1 MTQLSMHFT
10 LNEFTISQTATRKG
24 IDNTPSAP
32 VIERLRMLA
41 ATLERVR
48 GLLGNSPIR
57 ISSAYRCKE
66 LNRAIGSGDSSAHVL
81 GYAVDFTCP
90 IFGTP
95 KEVAQEIAASSI
107 KFDQLILEGVSSN
120 NSNGIWIHLSI
131 DPRNR
136 RELLTATF
144 KNGKAS
150 YTKGIA

>member
-1 MTQLSMHFT
+1 MKLSEHFN

-24 IDNTPSAP
+24 IDNTPPEP

-57 ISSAYRCKE
+57 ISSGYRSKE
-66 LNRAIGSGDSSAHVL
+66 LNRAIGSSDSSAHVL

-95 KEVAQEIAASSI
+95 KEVANEIAKSAI
-107 KFDQLILEGVSSN
+107 KFDQIIYEGT
-120 NSNGIWIHLSI
+120 WIHLSV

-136 RELLTATF
+136 REVLTATF
-144 KNGKAS
+144 KNGKAYYS
-150 YTKGIA
+150 KGIA

>member
-1 MTQLSMHFT
+1 MQLSQHFN

-66 LNRAIGSGDSSAHVL
+66 LNRAIGSSDNSAHVL

-95 KEVAQEIAASSI
+95 KEVANEIAKSAI
-107 KFDQLILEGVSSN
+107 KFDQIIYEGT
-120 NSNGIWIHLSI
+120 WIHLSV

-136 RELLTATF
+136 REVLTATF
-144 KNGKAS
+144 KNGKAYYS
-150 YTKGIA
+150 KGIA

>member
-1 MTQLSMHFT
+1 MQLSEHFN

-107 KFDQLILEGVSSN
+107 KFDQLIYEGT
-120 NSNGIWIHLSI
+120 WIHLSI

-150 YTKGIA
+150 YTKGIV

>member
-1 MTQLSMHFT
+1 MKLSEHFN

-24 IDNTPSAP
+24 IDNTPPEP

-57 ISSAYRCKE
+57 ISSGYRSKE
-66 LNRAIGSGDSSAHVL
+66 LNRAIGSGDNSAHVL

-95 KEVAQEIAASSI
+95 KEVANEIAKSNI
-107 KFDQLILEGVSSN
+107 KFDQIIYEGT
-120 NSNGIWIHLSI
+120 WIHLSI

-136 RELLTATF
+136 REVLTATF
-144 KNGKAS
+144 KNGKAYYS
-150 YTKGIA
+150 KGIA

>member
-1 MTQLSMHFT
+1 MQLSEHFN

-107 KFDQLILEGVSSN
+107 KFDQLIYEGT
-120 NSNGIWIHLSI
+120 WIHLSI

>member
-1 MTQLSMHFT
+1 MKLSEHFN

-24 IDNTPSAP
+24 IDNTPPEP

-57 ISSAYRCKE
+57 ISSGYRSKE
-66 LNRAIGSGDSSAHVL
+66 LNRAIGSSDNSAHVL

-95 KEVAQEIAASSI
+95 KEVANEIAASNI
-107 KFDQLILEGVSSN
+107 KFDQIIFEQNWV
-120 NSNGIWIHLSI
+120 HLSV

-136 RELLTATF
+136 REVLTATF
-144 KNGKAS
+144 KNGKAYYS
-150 YTKGIA
+150 KGIA

>member
-1 MTQLSMHFT
+1 MKLSEHFN
-10 LNEFTISQTATRKG
+10 LNEFTLSQTATRKG
-24 IDNTPSAP
+24 IDNTPPEP
-32 VIERLRMLA
+32 VIERLCMLA

-57 ISSAYRCKE
+57 ISSGYRSKE
-66 LNRAIGSGDSSAHVL
+66 LNRAIGSSDSSAHVL

-95 KEVAQEIAASSI
+95 KEVANEIAKSDI
-107 KFDQLILEGVSSN
+107 KFDQIIYEGTWV
-120 NSNGIWIHLSI
+120 HLSV

-136 RELLTATF
+136 REVLTATF
-144 KNGKAS
+144 KNGKAT

>member
-1 MTQLSMHFT
+1 MKLSEHFN

-24 IDNTPSAP
+24 IDNTPP
-32 VIERLRMLA
+32 EQVIERLRMLA

-66 LNRAIGSGDSSAHVL
+66 LNRAIGSGDTSAHVL

-107 KFDQLILEGVSSN
+107 KFDQLIYEGT
-120 NSNGIWIHLSI
+120 WIHLSI

-136 RELLTATF
+136 RELLTAHF

>member
-1 MTQLSMHFT
+1 MQLSQHFN

-24 IDNTPSAP
+24 IDNTPPEP

-57 ISSAYRCKE
+57 ISSGYRSKE
-66 LNRAIGSGDSSAHVL
+66 LNRAIGSSDNSAHVL

-95 KEVAQEIAASSI
+95 KEVANEIAKSAI
-107 KFDQLILEGVSSN
+107 KFDQIILEGISSN
-120 NSNGIWIHLSI
+120 NSNGVWIHLSV

-136 RELLTATF
+136 REVLTATF
-144 KNGKAS
+144 KNGKAYYS
-150 YTKGIA
+150 KGIA

>member
-1 MTQLSMHFT
+1 MQLSEHFN

-66 LNRAIGSGDSSAHVL
+66 LNRAIGSGDSSAHLL

-107 KFDQLILEGVSSN
+107 KFDQLIYEGT
-120 NSNGIWIHLSI
+120 WIHLSI

-144 KNGKAS
+144 KNGKAN

>member
-1 MTQLSMHFT
+1 MQLSEHFN

-24 IDNTPSAP
+24 IDNTPPEP

-57 ISSAYRCKE
+57 ISSGYRSKE
-66 LNRAIGSGDSSAHVL
+66 LNRAIGSSDNSAHVL

-95 KEVAQEIAASSI
+95 KEVANEIAKSAI
-107 KFDQLILEGVSSN
+107 KFDQIIYEGT
-120 NSNGIWIHLSI
+120 WIHLSV

-136 RELLTATF
+136 REVLTATF
-144 KNGKAS
+144 KNGKAYYS
-150 YTKGIA
+150 KGIA

>member
-1 MTQLSMHFT
+1 MKLSEHFN
-10 LNEFTISQTATRKG
+10 LDEFTISQTATRKG
-24 IDNTPSAP
+24 IDNTPPEP

-57 ISSAYRCKE
+57 ISSGYRSKE
-66 LNRAIGSGDSSAHVL
+66 LNRAIGSGDTSAHML

-95 KEVAQEIAASSI
+95 KEVANEIAKSAI
-107 KFDQLILEGVSSN
+107 KFDQLIYEGT
-120 NSNGIWIHLSI
+120 WIHLSV

-136 RELLTATF
+136 REVLTATF
-144 KNGKAS
+144 KGGKAYYS
-150 YTKGIA
+150 RGIE

>member
-1 MTQLSMHFT
+1 MQLSQHFN

-107 KFDQLILEGVSSN
+107 KFDQLIYEGT
-120 NSNGIWIHLSI
+120 WIHLSI

-150 YTKGIA
+150 YTKGIV

>member
-1 MTQLSMHFT
+1 MKLSEHFN

-24 IDNTPSAP
+24 IDNTPPEP

-57 ISSAYRCKE
+57 ISSGYRSKE
-66 LNRAIGSGDSSAHVL
+66 LNRAIGSSDSSAHVL

-95 KEVAQEIAASSI
+95 KEVANEIAKSSI
-107 KFDQLILEGVSSN
+107 KFDQIIYEGT
-120 NSNGIWIHLSI
+120 WIHLSV

-136 RELLTATF
+136 REVLTATF
-144 KNGKAS
+144 KNGKAYYS
-150 YTKGIA
+150 KGIA

>member
-1 MTQLSMHFT
+1 MQLSQHFN

-24 IDNTPSAP
+24 IDNTPPEP

-57 ISSAYRCKE
+57 ISSGYRSKE
-66 LNRAIGSGDSSAHVL
+66 LNRAIGSSDNSAHVL

-95 KEVAQEIAASSI
+95 KEVANEIAKSAI
-107 KFDQLILEGVSSN
+107 KFDQIIYEGT
-120 NSNGIWIHLSI
+120 WIHLSV

-136 RELLTATF
+136 REVLTATF
-144 KNGKAS
+144 KNGKAYYS
-150 YTKGIA
+150 KGIA